1 MATIED
7 SDKIKQ
13 EVRLLE
19 NLVRE
24 LETKSLT
31 MESALVTK
39 QHSLG
44 ALQKHCDDA
53 KRWVWSFFLFCLC
66 IYLLILFA
74 GPPNCL
80 HCLSMY
86 PCPRTINI
94 ECFYILL
101 TSLVVFCLA
110 KRREPWKNSNT
121 CCSGYRTRAMRSPR
135 QRRKRTWSS
144 ENWTWYAMGCRK
156 IQR

>member
-31 MESALVTK
+31 MESALATK

-53 KRWVWSFFLFCLC
+53 KRWAWSFFLFGLC
-66 IYLLILFA
+66 KYFLILFA
-74 GPPNCL
+74 GHLNCL
-80 HCLSMY
+80 HCLLMY
-86 PCPRTINI
+86 P
-94 ECFYILL
+94 L
-101 TSLVVFCLA
+101 S
-110 KRREPWKNSNT
+110 KNH
-121 CCSGYRTRAMRSPR
+121 
-135 QRRKRTWSS
+135 KH
-144 ENWTWYAMGCRK
+144 
-156 IQR
+156 

>member
-31 MESALVTK
+31 MESALATK

-44 ALQKHCDDA
+44 ALQKYCDDA
-53 KRWVWSFFLFCLC
+53 KRYFGHLFFLFLLCLKER
-66 IYLLILFA
+66 LI
-74 GPPNCL
+74 GRPS
-80 HCLSMY
+80 H
-86 PCPRTINI
+86 
-94 ECFYILL
+94 
-101 TSLVVFCLA
+101 
-110 KRREPWKNSNT
+110 
-121 CCSGYRTRAMRSPR
+121 
-135 QRRKRTWSS
+135 
-144 ENWTWYAMGCRK
+144 
-156 IQR
+156 

>member
-24 LETKSLT
+24 LETKSLS
-31 MESALVTK
+31 MESALATK

-53 KRWVWSFFLFCLC
+53 KRWVWSFFLFGLY

-74 GPPNCL
+74 GHQNCL
-80 HCLSMY
+80 HCLSIY
-86 PCPRTINI
+86 
-94 ECFYILL
+94 LL
-101 TSLVVFCLA
+101 T
-110 KRREPWKNSNT
+110 KNH
-121 CCSGYRTRAMRSPR
+121 
-135 QRRKRTWSS
+135 KH
-144 ENWTWYAMGCRK
+144 
-156 IQR
+156 

>member
-1 MATIED
+1 MIACTLFFLYDLFSSLCFSIVGMATIED

-31 MESALVTK
+31 MESALATK

-53 KRWVWSFFLFCLC
+53 KRWV
-66 IYLLILFA
+66 
-74 GPPNCL
+74 
-80 HCLSMY
+80 
-86 PCPRTINI
+86 
-94 ECFYILL
+94 
-101 TSLVVFCLA
+101 
-110 KRREPWKNSNT
+110 
-121 CCSGYRTRAMRSPR
+121 
-135 QRRKRTWSS
+135 
-144 ENWTWYAMGCRK
+144 
-156 IQR
+156 